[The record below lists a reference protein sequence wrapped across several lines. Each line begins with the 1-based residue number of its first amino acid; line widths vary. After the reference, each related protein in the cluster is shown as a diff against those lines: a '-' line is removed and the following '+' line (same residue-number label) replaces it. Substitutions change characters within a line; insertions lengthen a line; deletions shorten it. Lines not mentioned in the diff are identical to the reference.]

1 MIRVLERKGLNMAD
15 LAAIVAAAETYAK
28 LNINDCNVIV
38 TDAEAKILQF
48 IPAETFGSDF
58 KIGTTLSGGIVI
70 DCLATKQR
78 VMRVIPERI
87 FGIKLKVVA
96 DPIFAENGELV
107 GAISIGTSMKLQ
119 DTLHGVA
126 QSIAATSEQICA
138 TISGLE
144 KNANLLADNLNKVKT
159 GGETVLSEVEKTDEI
174 LQFVSEV
181 ASSSNLL
188 GLNATIE
195 AARAGEVG
203 RGFAVVADEI
213 RKMAINSS
221 DSVKNIKTI
230 MQTIQGESQE
240 VVKTIV
246 TTVEFSE
253 QQAKATGEIS
263 AVMQQ
268 LTSNAAELEK
278 IATVS

>member
-1 MIRVLERKGLNMAD
+1 MTD
-15 LAAIVAAAETYAK
+15 LAAIIASAGTFAK
-28 LNINDCNVIV
+28 LNINDCNIIV
-38 TDAEAKILQF
+38 TDADAKVLEF
-48 IPAETFGSDF
+48 IPAKTFGSDF
-58 KIGTTLSGGIVI
+58 KTGTVLSGGVVI
-70 DCLATKQR
+70 ECLAAKQR
-78 VMRVIPERI
+78 VLRVIPEHI
-87 FGIKLKVVA
+87 FGIKLKVIA
-96 DPIFAENGELV
+96 DPIFSETGQII

-126 QSIAATSEQICA
+126 SSIAATSQQICA

-144 KNANLLADNLNKVKT
+144 QDAHSLADNLNKVKK
-159 GGETVLSEVEKTDEI
+159 GGETVLTEVKKTDEI
-174 LQFVSEV
+174 LQFVSDV
-181 ASSSNLL
+181 ANSSNLL

-195 AARAGEVG
+195 AARAGDVG

-221 DSVKNIKTI
+221 ESVKNIKNI
-230 MQTIQGESQE
+230 MINIQNESQA
-240 VVKTIV
+240 VVSTIV
-246 TTVEFSE
+246 TTAEFSE

-268 LTSNAAELEK
+268 LTLNVAELEK

>member
-1 MIRVLERKGLNMAD
+1 MAD
-15 LAAIVAAAETYAK
+15 LTAIVAAAETYAK
-28 LNINDCNVIV
+28 LNVNDCNVIV
-38 TDAEAKILQF
+38 TDAEARILQF

-58 KIGTTLSGGIVI
+58 KIGTILTGGVVI
-70 DCLATKQR
+70 ECLATKQR
-78 VMRVIPERI
+78 VLRVIPERI
-87 FGIKLKVVA
+87 FGIKLKVIA
-96 DPIFAENGELV
+96 DPIFAETGQIL

-126 QSIAATSEQICA
+126 QSIAATSQQICA

-144 KNANLLADNLNKVKT
+144 KDANLLADNLNKVKK
-159 GGETVLSEVEKTDEI
+159 GGETVLSEVKKTDEI

-181 ASSSNLL
+181 ANSSNLL

-221 DSVKNIKTI
+221 ESVKNIKNI
-230 MQTIQGESQE
+230 MQTIQNESQE
-240 VVKTIV
+240 VVKTII
-246 TTVEFSE
+246 TTAEFSE

>member
-1 MIRVLERKGLNMAD
+1 MAD
-15 LAAIVAAAETYAK
+15 LAAIAAAAETYVK

-48 IPAETFGSDF
+48 IPAKTFGSDF
-58 KIGTTLSGGIVI
+58 KIGTVLSGGVVI
-70 DCLATKQR
+70 ECLATKQR
-78 VMRVIPERI
+78 VMRVIPEHI
-87 FGIKLKVVA
+87 FGIKLKVIA
-96 DPIFAENGELV
+96 DPIFDENGQLV
-107 GAISIGTSMKLQ
+107 GAVSIGTSMKLQ

-126 QSIAATSEQICA
+126 QSIAATSQQICA

-144 KNANLLADNLNKVKT
+144 KNANSLADHLIKVKN
-159 GGETVLSEVEKTDEI
+159 GGETVLSEVKKTDEI

-181 ASSSNLL
+181 ANSSNLL

-203 RGFAVVADEI
+203 RGFSVVADEI

-221 DSVKNIKTI
+221 ASVKNIKTI
-230 MQTIQGESQE
+230 MLKIQTESE
-240 VVKTIV
+240 DVVRTIA
-246 TTVEFSE
+246 TTAEFSE
-253 QQAKATGEIS
+253 EQAKATGEIS

-268 LTSNAAELEK
+268 LTANAAELEK
-278 IATVS
+278 IATIS